1 MESETVEYKREYTD
15 DIRKTVVAF
24 ANTSGGEIH
33 IGVSARIR
41 QRNRLILE

>member
-33 IGVSARIR
+33 IGV
-41 QRNRLILE
+41 EDD